1 MFNTARTSARTLL
14 MAAGTAGFVALGTGI
29 AGADVLGDATGGLA
43 LDDLGGQVPAPLTE
57 GLTTPLGELAKI
69 EPGQI
74 SARPDVR
81 HQSAP
86 EALGVGLGDLVS
98 TDAPITTGQDNAADI
113 GPLST
118 VLDSGQ
124 DVLPLA
130 QAAPTTDPLSGLLG
144 GNLLGG
150 DLLSGLG
157 VGGGTLPLA
166 QAAPTADSPASG
178 LLTSLFSSN
187 FLGDLYEPSEPQ
199 RSAQAAPAADPLSDL
214 LGEGLLSEGTLP
226 LAAAESPVTLVDSQ
240 NTDLTG
246 GAAGLVSDLVLSDD
260 VLPMSA
266 GRGDLPQP
274 IGDAPIELL
283 PVPEDALPVAGPE
296 VASATE
302 LLVDTV
308 RTTQLSPSG
317 DTFGNDL
324 VGVKGMP
331 DLGLPAVDTG
341 ALDDTLSGDL
351 V

>member
-166 QAAPTADSPASG
+166 QT
-178 LLTSLFSSN
+178 
-187 FLGDLYEPSEPQ
+187 
-199 RSAQAAPAADPLSDL
+199 APAADPLSDL

-331 DLGLPAVDTG
+331 DVGLPAVDTG

>member
-166 QAAPTADSPASG
+166 QT
-178 LLTSLFSSN
+178 
-187 FLGDLYEPSEPQ
+187 
-199 RSAQAAPAADPLSDL
+199 APAADPLSDL

-308 RTTQLSPSG
+308 RATQLSPSG

-331 DLGLPAVDTG
+331 DVGLPAVDTG

>member
-43 LDDLGGQVPAPLTE
+43 LNDLGSQVPAPLTE
-57 GLTTPLGELAKI
+57 GLSTPLGELVKV

-74 SARPDVR
+74 SAQPDVR

-86 EALGVGLGDLVS
+86 EALGVGLGDIVS
-98 TDAPITTGQDNAADI
+98 TDTPISAGQDNAADI
-113 GPLST
+113 GPLNT
-118 VLDSGQ
+118 VLDAGQ

-130 QAAPTTDPLSGLLG
+130 QATPAAGDPVSGLLG
-144 GNLLGG
+144 GGLLGG
-150 DLLSGLG
+150 DLLGGLG

-166 QAAPTADSPASG
+166 QAT
-178 LLTSLFSSN
+178 
-187 FLGDLYEPSEPQ
+187 
-199 RSAQAAPAADPLSDL
+199 PAAGDPVSSLLGGDL
-214 LGEGLLSEGTLP
+214 LGGGTLP
-226 LAAAESPVTLVDSQ
+226 LAAVDSPVAPVDSR

-266 GRGDLPQP
+266 GRSDLPQP
-274 IGDAPIELL
+274 IGDAPVELL
-283 PVPEDALPVAGPE
+283 PIPEDALPVAGPE

-331 DLGLPAVDTG
+331 ELGLPSVDTG

>member
-1 MFNTARTSARTLL
+1 MFNTARTSTRTLL

-43 LDDLGGQVPAPLTE
+43 LNDLGSQVPAPLTE
-57 GLTTPLGELAKI
+57 GLSTPLGELVKV

-74 SARPDVR
+74 SAQPDVR

-86 EALGVGLGDLVS
+86 EALGVGLGDIVS
-98 TDAPITTGQDNAADI
+98 TDAPISTGQDNAADI
-113 GPLST
+113 GPLNT
-118 VLDSGQ
+118 VLDAGQ

-130 QAAPTTDPLSGLLG
+130 QATPAAGDPVSGLLG
-144 GNLLGG
+144 GGLLGG
-150 DLLSGLG
+150 DLLGGLG

-166 QAAPTADSPASG
+166 QATPAAGDPVSG
-178 LLTSLFSSN
+178 LLGGGL
-187 FLGDLYEPSEPQ
+187 LGGLGAGGGTLPL
-199 RSAQAAPAADPLSDL
+199 AQATPAAGDPVSGLLGGDL
-214 LGEGLLSEGTLP
+214 LGGGTLP
-226 LAAAESPVTLVDSQ
+226 LAAADSPVAPVDSR

-266 GRGDLPQP
+266 GRSDLPQP
-274 IGDAPIELL
+274 IGDAPVELL
-283 PVPEDALPVAGPE
+283 PIPEDALPVAGPE

-331 DLGLPAVDTG
+331 ELGLPSVDTG